1 MPHWLYNE
9 LHYSAMCTEY
19 YPHRRLCETQCFC
32 RHSFILY
39 VLYICSFMFVDPPIP
54 QLTQFA
60 MRDTA
65 VLLKL
70 YPSLLASGVVGCLVE
85 LVSPASGL
93 NTTSF
98 LNHTTSDLDGGL
110 CLFVEGLVPNQ
121 EYSLR
126 LAAVNE
132 AGVSRFTEWVNF
144 TTTSAGE

>member
-1 MPHWLYNE
+1 MPHCLMNYILVQCVLNTI
-9 LHYSAMCTEY
+9 LTDDCK
-19 YPHRRLCETQCFC
+19 TQCC
-32 RHSFILY
+32 CCHNVYTLCMY
-39 VLYICSFMFVDPPIP
+39 VCAFMLVDPPIP
-54 QLTQFA
+54 QLIQFA

-70 YPSLLASGVVGCLVE
+70 HPSLLASGVVSCLVE

-98 LNHTTSDLDGGL
+98 LNHTMSDLDGGL
-110 CLFVEGLVPNQ
+110 CLFIEGLVPNQ

-126 LAAVNE
+126 LAAINE
-132 AGVSRFTEWVNF
+132 AGVSGFTEWVNF

>member
-1 MPHWLYNE
+1 MLVIILIVYD
-9 LHYSAMCTEY
+9 CTS
-19 YPHRRLCETQCFC
+19 T
-32 RHSFILY
+32 FI
-39 VLYICSFMFVDPPIP
+39 DPPIP
-54 QLTQFA
+54 QLLQYIK
-60 MRDTA
+60 RDTA

-70 YPSLLASGVVGCLVE
+70 LPSLLASGVVSCLVE

-110 CLFVEGLVPNQ
+110 CLFIEGLVPNQ

-132 AGVSRFTEWVNF
+132 AGVSGFTDWVNF